1 MSSNRAIKGK
11 NKTSL
16 GLSYITSETGGL
28 KAAPSYAKS
37 CVAAVSLSFH
47 IYQYVRRAIIA
58 VHLGLLVLLVL
69 LVHLGLLVLL
79 HVAICPHHAM
89 MIMAGFFWSEPN
101 IGAPELHFRHEE
113 HPSWLL

>member
-28 KAAPSYAKS
+28 KAAPSHAKS
-37 CVAAVSLSFH
+37 CAAAVSLSFH

-58 VHLGLLVLLVL
+58 
-69 LVHLGLLVLL
+69 VHLGLLVLL

-101 IGAPELHFRHEE
+101 IEAPELHFRHEE